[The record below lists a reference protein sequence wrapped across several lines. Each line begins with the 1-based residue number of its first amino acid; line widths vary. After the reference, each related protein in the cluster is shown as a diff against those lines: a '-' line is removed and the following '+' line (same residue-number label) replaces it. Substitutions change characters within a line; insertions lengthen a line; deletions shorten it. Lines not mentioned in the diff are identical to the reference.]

1 MTNWKTIRKKILAD
15 AEVKKLYD
23 NMGIEYAVIEKIIA
37 MRQERGWTQTE
48 LAKRLGTTQS
58 ALARVE
64 SGNFNPKLEFLK
76 KLASAFDSQLFIE
89 FR

>member
-1 MTNWKTIRKKILAD
+1 MANWKDIRKKILAD
-15 AEVKKLYD
+15 PEVKKLYD
-23 NMGIEYAVIEKIIA
+23 EMEVEYALIEKIIA
-37 MRQERGWTQTE
+37 MRQEKGWTQTE

-76 KLASAFDSQLFIE
+76 KLASAFGSQLFIE